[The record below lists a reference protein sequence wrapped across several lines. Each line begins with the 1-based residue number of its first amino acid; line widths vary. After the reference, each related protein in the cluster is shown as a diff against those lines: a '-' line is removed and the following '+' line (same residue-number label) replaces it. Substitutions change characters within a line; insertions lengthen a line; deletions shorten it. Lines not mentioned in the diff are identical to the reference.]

1 MFTSDKRLQ
10 DQYIPDRNSAS
21 ATFHIVI
28 FLIMWLTNLT
38 VCLSYVVLYQVAY
51 VQFYT
56 HINTPNN

>member
-28 FLIMWLTNLT
+28 CLITYVTNKFN
-38 VCLSYVVLYQVAY
+38 CLFVICVFVSSSLRTILHAY
-51 VQFYT
+51 
-56 HINTPNN
+56 